1 MIPSELSQSAL
12 SAKLGSEAMAT
23 NSTSQP
29 PQPAAVPEAAP
40 SLRNRAS
47 QSNSPYIQG
56 QINSPVA
63 WQLLDDEA
71 VDRAQ
76 RENKLIFMNIGF
88 KACHYCRLTAT
99 ESFSHPECAALLNE
113 AFVPVIVD
121 REERPDLDTIYMN
134 YVQAVN
140 GAGGWPLNLFLTP
153 ELEPVFGGTYW
164 PGPGAHTKTGPEE
177 EEGVDFLAILKN
189 LRKVW
194 QEQEPRC
201 RQEAKEVLS
210 KLREFA
216 AEGTLGT
223 RSTVQMSKIGLTS
236 SSTAPVASAVS
247 TENPGA
253 GKTAADV
260 SSELDLDQLEEAYS
274 HIAGTFDPVYGGFG
288 LAPKFP
294 VPAKLSY
301 LLRLPHYLY
310 PVQDVVGPTECAHA
324 TEMALFTLRKI
335 RDSGLRDHV
344 GGCGFARYSITPDWS
359 IPHFEKLT
367 SDNALLLGLFLDA
380 WLISNGDKDGELY
393 DVVVELADYFS
404 SPPMRLPGG
413 GFASS
418 EAADSFYRRGDTDV
432 REGAFHLWTRKE
444 FDAVIGDEHEAT
456 IAATYWNILEHGNVE
471 PDQDPNDEFMNQNI
485 PRVLKEQSDIGKQFG
500 ISGEEVARV
509 VASAKAKLKAHRD
522 RERVRPELDDKI
534 IAGWNGLVI
543 SALARTGAALASKDA
558 AKSAQYLGAAI
569 QSAEF
574 MRSHLWDEQEQTL
587 YKVFRG
593 TRGST
598 KAFAEDYAYL
608 IEGLI
613 DLYEATGEE
622 NCIAFADEL
631 QQTQIKLFYDSSAPT
646 TSASPNPLPAH
657 SSCGAF
663 FATTDDA
670 KHTILRLKDGMDTAF
685 PSNNAVSV
693 SNLFRLGVALAT
705 EAYTALARETLNAF
719 EAEILQ
725 YPWLFPG
732 LLSGVVGARLGGR
745 TYVVVRDPSGADD
758 ETVRKVFIKLY
769 GEARGGLRN
778 LIIVKGPDDLVVRR
792 NPALAELV
800 ASGSPGAYVVE
811 EGKFRPCAKADVEY

>member
-1 MIPSELSQSAL
+1 MIPSELSSLLCLPNSDLKPWPRTRPTCRPQSVTA
-12 SAKLGSEAMAT
+12 
-23 NSTSQP
+23 
-29 PQPAAVPEAAP
+29 PELAP
-40 SLRNRAS
+40 SLRNRAD

-71 VDRAQ
+71 VERAK
-76 RENKLIFMNIGF
+76 RENKLIFLNIGF
-88 KACHYCRLTAT
+88 KACHSID
-99 ESFSHPECAALLNE
+99 SFSHPECASLLNE

-294 VPAKLSY
+294 VPAKLSF
-301 LLRLPHYLY
+301 LLRLPHYLH

-367 SDNALLLGLFLDA
+367 SDNALLLGLYLDA

-418 EAADSFYRRGDTDV
+418 EAADSYYRRGDTDV

-485 PRVLKEQSDIGKQFG
+485 PRVLKEQSEIGKQFG

-509 VASAKAKLKAHRD
+509 IASGKSQAQ
-522 RERVRPELDDKI
+522 
-534 IAGWNGLVI
+534 G
-543 SALARTGAALASKDA
+543 ASKH
-558 AKSAQYLGAAI
+558 
-569 QSAEF
+569 
-574 MRSHLWDEQEQTL
+574 RSSSSMTP
-587 YKVFRG
+587 R
-593 TRGST
+593 
-598 KAFAEDYAYL
+598 
-608 IEGLI
+608 
-613 DLYEATGEE
+613 
-622 NCIAFADEL
+622 L
-631 QQTQIKLFYDSSAPT
+631 QP

-663 FATTDDA
+663 FATTEDA

-705 EAYTALARETLNAF
+705 ETYTALARETLNAF

-732 LLSGVVGARLGGR
+732 LLSGVVSSRLGGR
-745 TYVVVRDPSGADD
+745 TYIVVRDPSGADD

-800 ASGSPGAYVVE
+800 ATGKPGAYVVE
-811 EGKFRPCAKADVEY
+811 EGKFRPCAKEDVEY